1 MTTMNKNDCLRDK
14 VSARV
19 VGFFILFVSLL
30 LAFAGLLILP
40 LFGLFFAAPLLIL
53 AFTFILAPES
63 KACRLLMGK
72 RRSGS
77 LTGF

>member
-1 MTTMNKNDCLRDK
+1 MDATQINDCLRDK

-19 VGFFILFVSLL
+19 VGFFILFISSL

-40 LFGLFFAAPLLIL
+40 MFGLFFAAPLLIL
-53 AFTFILAPES
+53 GLTFIFAPES

-72 RRSGS
+72 
-77 LTGF
+77 TG

>member
-1 MTTMNKNDCLRDK
+1 MKTMDKNDCLRDK

-19 VGFFILFVSLL
+19 VGVFILFVSSL

-40 LFGLFFAAPLLIL
+40 VFGLFFVAPLLIL

-72 RRSGS
+72 DRSGAM
-77 LTGF
+77 TDT